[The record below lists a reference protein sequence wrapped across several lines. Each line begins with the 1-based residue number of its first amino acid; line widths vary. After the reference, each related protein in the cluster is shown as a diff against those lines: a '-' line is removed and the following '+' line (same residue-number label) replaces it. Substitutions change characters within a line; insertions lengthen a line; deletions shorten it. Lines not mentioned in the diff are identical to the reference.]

1 MEPGEPIFDVPR
13 SCTIY
18 PELVFADRGLGGSM
32 QKLASAS
39 GTGVEVVALATFLAK
54 EKLKG
59 SESTFRPYIEC
70 LPWDATH
77 PLMWTDDE
85 VELLKGTYA
94 YDEIL
99 GFRDQVQTPRP
110 RLHTGHAH
118 TMGERPFLRDPL
130 EIQFPRPRPCAD
142 ITACATAFRRTSS
155 SSLSLDP
162 SSANPRQL
170 C

>member
-1 MEPGEPIFDVPR
+1 MLVYSLSPWKDMEPGEPIFDVPR

-85 VELLKGTYA
+85 VDLLKGTYA

-110 RLHTGHAH
+110 RLTQGMPTPWASD
-118 TMGERPFLRDPL
+118 RFCASIRDM
-130 EIQFPRPRPCAD
+130 A
-142 ITACATAFRRTSS
+142 SS
-155 SSLSLDP
+155 S
-162 SSANPRQL
+162 
-170 C
+170 